1 MQFDPV
7 LVPDWLSRTARHF
20 PDKAALISRGQRL
33 TYHQVDEESTNLASA
48 LILLGFKKG
57 DRAVICL
64 DNSPEAVIS
73 IYGILKAGGV
83 FTVIDPKSPW
93 PVINSIIAD
102 SRARLLITA
111 RRKLYEGDGPQ
122 FPTVDSKLIIV
133 DGYKSSPRHYPKAL
147 LLMVSPRN

>member
-7 LVPDWLSRTARHF
+7 LVSDWLTLTARHF
-20 PDKAALISRGQRL
+20 PDKIALVSKGQRL
-33 TYHQVDEESTNLASA
+33 TYRQVDEKSTNLASA
-48 LILLGFKKG
+48 LILTGFKKG

-83 FTVIDPKSPW
+83 FIVIDAKNPW

-111 RRKLYEGDGPQ
+111 RQNSIKETARN
-122 FPTVDSKLIIV
+122 F
-133 DGYKSSPRHYPKAL
+133 L
-147 LLMVSPRN
+147 LPIPS